1 MTVNKEIGKSG
12 IDLSITHPGL
22 LEQMEVSNIDY
33 YQARTKENINKFV
46 HDACVVPS
54 ESQDPED
61 VQIKRISEGV
71 SSTYLKAKD
80 EFAILKETTPNAVAL
95 EFEDEILALVNKFGN
110 SGQSGG
116 SAPYTAAIIS
126 KAVKELCLQQ
136 PLGDITGVASEW
148 NPIRNMGTND
158 DMSLCQNK
166 RCSALFKNGDA
177 DDLSAPV
184 HYLDAIVF
192 QGEDKWDT
200 FTGRVEDISSSWVI
214 KEFPF
219 KPKTFYI
226 DVYRELYDPIKH
238 GGQDECRII
247 SCRTGDFVYFIKD
260 RSQLDAVYA
269 YYEKPYTEKLS

>member
-12 IDLSITHPGL
+12 EKID
-22 LEQMEVSNIDY
+22 
-33 YQARTKENINKFV
+33 KFV
-46 HDACVVPS
+46 HGACVVPS

-61 VQIKRISEGV
+61 VQIKVIRGGV
-71 SSTYLKAKD
+71 SNTYLKAKN
-80 EFAILKETTPNAVAL
+80 EFAILKETTPGAIAL
-95 EFEDEILALVNKFGN
+95 EFEDEILALVDKFGN

-116 SAPYTAAIIS
+116 SAPYTAAVIS

-148 NPIRNMGTND
+148 NPIRNMVTYD
-158 DMSLCQNK
+158 DTSLCQNK
-166 RCSALFKNGDA
+166 RCSALFKDGNV

-238 GGQDECRII
+238 GTEGECRVV
-247 SCRTGDFVYFIKD
+247 SCGTGDYVYFIKD
-260 RSQLDAVYA
+260 RSQLNAVYE
-269 YYEKPYTEKLS
+269 YYEKPYTGKLS